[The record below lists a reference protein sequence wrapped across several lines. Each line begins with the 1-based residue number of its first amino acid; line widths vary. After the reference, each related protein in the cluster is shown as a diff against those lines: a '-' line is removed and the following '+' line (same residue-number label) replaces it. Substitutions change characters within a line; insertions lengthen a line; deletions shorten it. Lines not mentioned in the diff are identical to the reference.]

1 MKHNQAITF
10 ISIVIPVYNEQACL
24 PELIHRTTA
33 TMSQLNKKYEI
44 ILIDDGS
51 QDNSA
56 ELIEAASS
64 APHSHIVGIMLNRN
78 YGQHNAIMAGFEH
91 VRGDLIITLDAD
103 LQNPPEE
110 IPKLIAKAEEG
121 FDAVGTIRK
130 NRQDSIL
137 RRFPSKIINHIVK
150 RSTGVEMNDYGC
162 MLRAYRHHVVQAMLA
177 CHERSTFIPILANGF
192 ARRTAEIEVAHHERI
207 QGDSKYNFMA
217 LINLMFDLL
226 TSMTT
231 APLRLLSLIGGGIAS
246 IGVLFGLG
254 LFFLRFIYGSEWGVD
269 GIFPLFSILFIFIG
283 AQFIGLGLL
292 GEYIGRIYSD
302 VRARPRYYVQE
313 ILIGEASQQV
323 REQNQTVIAIK
334 QTP

>member
-1 MKHNQAITF
+1 MKHNQHIEF
-10 ISIVIPVYNEQACL
+10 VSIVIPVYNEQACL
-24 PELIHRTTA
+24 PELIQRTTA
-33 TMSQLNKKYEI
+33 AASQMGKEYEI
-44 ILIDDGS
+44 VLIDDGS
-51 QDNSA
+51 RDDSA
-56 ELIEAASS
+56 EIIEAAAHS
-64 APHSHIVGIMLNRN
+64 AQSHIVGIILNRN

-110 IPKLIAKAEEG
+110 IPNLVAKAEEG
-121 FDAVGTIRK
+121 YDAVGTIRK
-130 NRQDSIL
+130 HRQDSIL
-137 RRFPSKIINHIVK
+137 RRYPSKIINKIVK

-162 MLRAYRHHVVQAMLA
+162 MLRAYRRHVVKAMLA

-192 ARRTAEIEVAHHERI
+192 ARHTAEIEVAHHERS
-207 QGDSKYNFMA
+207 QGESKYDFMN

-246 IGVLFGLG
+246 VGILLGMGL
-254 LFFLRFIYGSEWGVD
+254 LLLRLMYGAQWGVD
-269 GIFPLFSILFIFIG
+269 GIFPLFSILFIFVG

-302 VRARPRYYVQE
+302 VRARPRYYVQDV
-313 ILIGEASQQV
+313 LIGEATKQA
-323 REQNQTVIAIK
+323 RDNINAVIPMNLTK
-334 QTP
+334 

>member
-1 MKHNQAITF
+1 MKHHSPIKF

-24 PELIHRTTA
+24 PALIARTTA
-33 TMSQLNKKYEI
+33 AASQLNKTFEI

-56 ELIEAASS
+56 DIIEAAAAS
-64 APHSHIVGIMLNRN
+64 PNSHIVGIILNRN

-91 VRGDLIITLDAD
+91 VKGDLIITLDAD

-110 IPKLIAKAEEG
+110 IPNLVAKAEEG

-130 NRQDSIL
+130 NRQDSRF
-137 RRFPSKIINHIVK
+137 RRYPSKIINKIVK

-162 MLRAYRHHVVQAMLA
+162 MLRAYRYHVVKAMLA

-192 ARRTAEIEVAHHERI
+192 ARHTTEIEVSHHERT
-207 QGDSKYNFMA
+207 QGKSKYDFMN

-246 IGVLFGLG
+246 LGVLFGLS
-254 LFFLRFIYGSEWGVD
+254 LLFLRLLYGSEWGVD

-302 VRARPRYYVQE
+302 VRARPRYYVQDV
-313 ILIGEASQQV
+313 LIGEASQQA
-323 REQNQTVIAIK
+323 RDKLNTVFPIK
-334 QTP
+334 HAP